1 MKALRF
7 TLAAFV
13 LAVLTASCGPKAPQM
28 PADSIVLRSPDGQLE
43 LKFGLEKG
51 VPEYTL
57 NRSGKAVVLPSRLG
71 YTLLEGGKD
80 LDGGFTLKDSAF
92 NSFDETWEPV
102 WGEEASIRNH
112 YNELV
117 VTLEQQPEAP

>member
-28 PADSIVLRSPDGQLE
+28 PADSIALRSPDGQLE

-57 NRSGKAVVLPSRLG
+57 NRAGKAVVLPSRLG

-92 NSFDETWEPV
+92 NSFDET
-102 WGEEASIRNH
+102 
-112 YNELV
+112 
-117 VTLEQQPEAP
+117 